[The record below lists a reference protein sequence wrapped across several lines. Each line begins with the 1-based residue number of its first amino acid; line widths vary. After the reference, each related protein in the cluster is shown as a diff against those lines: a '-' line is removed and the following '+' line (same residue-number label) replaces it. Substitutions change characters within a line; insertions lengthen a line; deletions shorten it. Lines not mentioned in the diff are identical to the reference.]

1 MYVYACIHMQI
12 CIYTSV
18 LFISITLTTEGF
30 KALLAIAPFS
40 QQTPLAQPPPPPPH
54 CDFREEIPSKA
65 HFNNQLETNIGPL
78 RIINYNKGFSKGYS
92 EFKNIYGFSASGML
106 WLKSLMHHISLI
118 KATSLVL
125 V

>member
-1 MYVYACIHMQI
+1 M
-12 CIYTSV
+12 SV

-30 KALLAIAPFS
+30 KALLAIVPFS
-40 QQTPLAQPPPPPPH
+40 QQTPLDQPPPPPPH
-54 CDFREEIPSKA
+54 CNFREEIPSKA
-65 HFNNQLETNIGPL
+65 HFKNQFETNIGPL

-92 EFKNIYGFSASGML
+92 EFKSIYGFSASGML
-106 WLKSLMHHISLI
+106 WLTFLMHHISLI